1 MLNQWRSQGL
11 NIQIITLLLDDPN
24 DAEPPTMV
32 GVQTWKDQFGL
43 HETGVYADPN
53 FSMVPGNEVGT
64 PQPTVIN
71 PRTMVV
77 DCVAQSCGASYGNLV
92 AIAQENAAQ

>member
-1 MLNQWRSQGL
+1 MGL

-24 DAEPPTMV
+24 EGPPTQA
-32 GVQTWKDQFGL
+32 GVENWKTQFGL
-43 HETGVYADPN
+43 EETGVYADPN
-53 FSMVPGNEVGT
+53 FSMVPGTEVGT

-77 DCVAQSCGASYGNLV
+77 DCVAQACGGSYGNLL
-92 AIAQENAAQ
+92 AIAQANAAQ